1 MLATFI
7 IGLREGLEAALIV
20 SIVATFLRRHGH
32 SLRPMWIGVGLG
44 IALSALVGI
53 AITVAE
59 RALSQT
65 AQEAM
70 EGIIGFI
77 ATAMV
82 TTMVLW
88 MAKHSRSMKHDLEH
102 AASIALASGTS
113 RALVVMAFLAI
124 VKEGFE
130 TAVLLLATFQAAGN
144 AVYAATGAILG
155 LLVAVALGIGLYN
168 GGLRLNLAR
177 FFRYTS
183 IFLVLVAGGLL
194 VTSLRKFHEAGW
206 LNAGQARTIDLS
218 WLAPVGSV
226 RGTVVTG
233 ILGIPADPRLV
244 EVLAYAAYVLPMM
257 AFVLWPAHRRPGPQ
271 ARGRLQLTA
280 GVVCMATAAGLALYP
295 ASVSMGVPAPA
306 PIQNPDGT
314 AVGTVAVVGN
324 HLVITKA
331 GEASTAPL
339 SSQGITQHA
348 GLATTIFVAT
358 QKPVDAQIG
367 ARSLTLTDVTRLSGG
382 RLPVG
387 ITAARNPGPF
397 TAAWTSS
404 GSARVWQIH
413 DTILDARNDTNTVV
427 TLSGGGLSHPRTITV
442 ADSSWSVTPQRQQQ
456 VARAVQTYEAQL
468 IDVNFWTRLV
478 PALLV
483 LAGLVTVGFAA
494 RTKRLHR
501 APATQPESAL
511 IS

>member
-44 IALSALVGI
+44 IALSILVGVG
-53 AITVAE
+53 ITVAE

-70 EGIIGFI
+70 EGIIGFV

-102 AASIALASGTS
+102 AAGIALASGTS
-113 RALVVMAFLAI
+113 HALVVMAFLAI

-144 AVYAATGAILG
+144 AVFAATGAILG
-155 LLVAVALGIGLYN
+155 LLVAVALGIGIYR

-194 VTSLRKFHEAGW
+194 VTSLRKLHEAGW

-233 ILGIPADPRLV
+233 VLGIPADPRLI
-244 EVLAYAAYVLPMM
+244 EVLAYVAYVMPMM
-257 AFVLWPAHRRPGPQ
+257 IFVLLPAHRRPGAEARAALQ
-271 ARGRLQLTA
+271 ATA
-280 GVVCMATAAGLALYP
+280 GVFCLATAAGMALYP
-295 ASVSMGVPAPA
+295 ATVSMGVPAQA
-306 PIQNPDGT
+306 PIQDTNGT
-314 AVGTVAVVGN
+314 VVGTIDVRGDQLAVTHTTEVSTVSLTRQG
-324 HLVITKA
+324 
-331 GEASTAPL
+331 AS
-339 SSQGITQHA
+339 QHV
-348 GLATTIFVAT
+348 GLATTTYVAT
-358 QKPVDAQIG
+358 PSPTDPRIG
-367 ARSLTLTDVTRLSGG
+367 ASSLTLAEVTRLSGG

-387 ITAARNPGPF
+387 ITAGRNPGPF

-404 GSARVWQIH
+404 GTIRVWQIH
-413 DTILDARNDTNTVV
+413 DTVLDASNDTNTVV

-442 ADSSWSVTPQRQQQ
+442 GANAWSITPGHQQLVASAAQ
-456 VARAVQTYEAQL
+456 VYEARQ
-468 IDVNFWTRLV
+468 IEVNFWTRLV
-478 PALLV
+478 PLV
-483 LAGLVTVGFAA
+483 LTIVGLLIGGFAV
-494 RTKRLHR
+494 RTRRRNR
-501 APATQPESAL
+501 APTSPESAL
-511 IS
+511 VS